1 MTIVEVA
8 DHAGDAGDERKENGA
23 RHRSTRVGDDGDG
36 NVPLMAQPHGILA
49 GVGNGGQS
57 RIAHQN
63 GILSRRKAVPDSL
76 PRGLRGGKSE
86 LLAEYMKNGGLPY
99 ITNFAGDSEKIDIR
113 DRLCEARNKRAIP
126 ITRFNTGLMPI
137 NSVFN
142 FV

>member
-1 MTIVEVA
+1 MTIVEVV
-8 DHAGDAGDERKENGA
+8 DHAGDAGDERKGNGA
-23 RHRSTRVGDDGDG
+23 RRRRTRAGDDGDG

-63 GILSRRKAVPDSL
+63 SILSRRKAVADSL
-76 PRGLRGGKSE
+76 RGLRGDKNG
-86 LLAEYMKNGGLPY
+86 LLAEYMKNGELPH

-113 DRLCEARNKRAIP
+113 DRLYEARNKRAIP

>member
-23 RHRSTRVGDDGDG
+23 RHRRTRAGDDGDG
-36 NVPLMAQPHGILA
+36 NVPLMAQPHEIHA

-63 GILSRRKAVPDSL
+63 GVFPRRKAVADSL
-76 PRGLRGGKSE
+76 PRGLRGGKNE
-86 LLAEYMKNGGLPY
+86 RFAEYMKNGGLPY

-113 DRLCEARNKRAIP
+113 DRLCEARNKRANP
-126 ITRFNTGLMPI
+126 ITRFSTGLI
-137 NSVFN
+137 HNQFDI
-142 FV
+142 